1 MKRIVANWV
10 PPDESRKEQE
20 YDLLSQWITH
30 HQQSG
35 FNVSLLVE
43 PSNVS
48 AFQYYYPEGHSLVVH
63 QKVENSLEMNTTDFL
78 FEWFSDDKDQFIL
91 LKPMVTNWT
100 ESGIIGRVFQVAVE
114 NQDPITTF
122 EIPDFIQFKHGK
134 HSAFTKHGIST
145 GNSSLEPSNRWVC
158 FSLIQS
164 QKQCSLQY
172 YQNDLLA
179 TPEKKHAIGKRVYHF
194 YHMNVVIQKEKQYGI
209 IWHPKCGCTTIMKTF
224 CSVNNIPI
232 KKDQSIRSLNFLC
245 ERFRY
250 NVYLEEIDYIHFV
263 RNPYQRFL
271 STFID
276 KHVFQR
282 DDIFIQLQ
290 GYKDFKQVFNRC
302 DLMDLCLYIK
312 EEKYISEHYVPQS
325 KIVLSPEILTLQID
339 DDKGLNQYLTEFLKK
354 YHPKMDVLSSL
365 GCFENSIQAYSLD
378 KQTKKEPRLWLKYF
392 SREEWLEY
400 LEKNNLDYENILDD
414 KLKQAIYSIY
424 KEDFKRFG
432 YDSKLPEN
440 STSFKKMYYNEI
452 QKGSIG
458 IVDDFN
464 PEWTQI

>member
-1 MKRIVANWV
+1 
-10 PPDESRKEQE
+10 
-20 YDLLSQWITH
+20 
-30 HQQSG
+30 
-35 FNVSLLVE
+35 
-43 PSNVS
+43 
-48 AFQYYYPEGHSLVVH
+48 
-63 QKVENSLEMNTTDFL
+63 
-78 FEWFSDDKDQFIL
+78 
-91 LKPMVTNWT
+91 
-100 ESGIIGRVFQVAVE
+100 
-114 NQDPITTF
+114 
-122 EIPDFIQFKHGK
+122 
-134 HSAFTKHGIST
+134 
-145 GNSSLEPSNRWVC
+145 
-158 FSLIQS
+158 
-164 QKQCSLQY
+164 
-172 YQNDLLA
+172 
-179 TPEKKHAIGKRVYHF
+179 
-194 YHMNVVIQKEKQYGI
+194 
-209 IWHPKCGCTTIMKTF
+209 
-224 CSVNNIPI
+224 
-232 KKDQSIRSLNFLC
+232 
-245 ERFRY
+245 
-250 NVYLEEIDYIHFV
+250 
-263 RNPYQRFL
+263 
-271 STFID
+271 
-276 KHVFQR
+276 
-282 DDIFIQLQ
+282 
-290 GYKDFKQVFNRC
+290 
-302 DLMDLCLYIK
+302 MDLCLYIK